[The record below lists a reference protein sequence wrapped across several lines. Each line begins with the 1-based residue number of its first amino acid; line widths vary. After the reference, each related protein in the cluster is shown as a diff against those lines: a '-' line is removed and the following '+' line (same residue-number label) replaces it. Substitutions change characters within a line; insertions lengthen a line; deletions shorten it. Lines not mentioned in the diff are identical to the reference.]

1 MFDIAPGIAHEF
13 YKASLAS
20 GITPPFE
27 PGPRVTCSNSFTNFC
42 TALEPSLPHSAF
54 GLDIA
59 GNFDPNALGPAY
71 RYILSGKTVGSMANR
86 LVKSSRAIDSGLSFA
101 IREDEGEFFLLD
113 ELYWQSPLS
122 LGFITMYSLG
132 MVTAIL
138 KRVLKD
144 QYTPPQRVYFREPL
158 SQEALE
164 HASHYF
170 DCPVYGSAPFDG
182 LVMSRSLWTQANPN
196 PGSEWREPTLANP
209 SMGQMVYRIVERE
222 IGRIEVTAASL
233 ASRLGLPERTLR
245 HRLQCEQTS
254 LNRIFALSR
263 CRKALSLLASGQSV
277 SDVSDSV
284 KLSSPQALCRLYS
297 REMGVSPQKHLR
309 KIKDIGIKVD
319 SELTSGEDEIK
330 THN

>member
-1 MFDIAPGIAHEF
+1 
-13 YKASLAS
+13 
-20 GITPPFE
+20 
-27 PGPRVTCSNSFTNFC
+27 VTCSNSFTNFC
-42 TALEPSLPHSAF
+42 TALEPNLAHSAL

-59 GNFDPNALGPAY
+59 GHFDPSALGPAY
-71 RYILSGKTVGSMANR
+71 RYILSGKTVGSMAER

-122 LGFITMYSLG
+122 LGFITTFSLG
-132 MVTAIL
+132 MVTAII
-138 KRVLKD
+138 KRTIGSR
-144 QYTPPQRVYFREPL
+144 YTPPQRVYFREPL
-158 SQEALE
+158 SDEALA
-164 HASHYF
+164 HASDYF
-170 DCPVYGSAPFDG
+170 GCEVYSGAPIDG
-182 LVMSRSLWTQANPN
+182 LVLSKAQWLEENPN
-196 PGSEWREPTLANP
+196 PGSEGHAPELANP

-222 IGRIEVTAASL
+222 IGRMEVTAASL

-263 CRKALSLLASGQSV
+263 CRKALSLLANGHSV
-277 SDVSDSV
+277 SDASDSV

-309 KIKDIGIKVD
+309 KIQNIGIKVD
-319 SELTSGEDEIK
+319 PDPGLDQAKSPE
-330 THN
+330 